1 MYPFTARLPKG
12 FLSIDGIPLIK
23 RSINN
28 LLKAG
33 IEKIII
39 GTGHKSK
46 YYEALADDYP
56 VICKYNPD
64 YAQTGS
70 MYTLYNARELIQS
83 DFLLIE
89 SDILY
94 DGHGLQVLIKGPQ
107 PNVVLASGLTGAGDE
122 VFIEVDQQHNL
133 LAMSKNK
140 ESLGSIYG
148 ELTGISKI
156 SFGTYQVMNHYAENN
171 FDQNPGLD
179 YEHALV
185 GVGRSE
191 TIYVHKIN
199 GYAWC
204 EIDDQQHLDR
214 ARSIVYPLIKKS
226 EKRSTG

>member
-1 MYPFTARLPKG
+1 
-12 FLSIDGIPLIK
+12 
-23 RSINN
+23 
-28 LLKAG
+28 
-33 IEKIII
+33 
-39 GTGHKSK
+39 
-46 YYEALADDYP
+46 
-56 VICKYNPD
+56 
-64 YAQTGS
+64 
-70 MYTLYNARELIQS
+70 MYTLYNMRELIRS

-94 DGHGLQVLIKGPQ
+94 DRHGLNVLIQESQ

-122 VFIEVDQQHNL
+122 VFIEADEQYNL
-133 LAMSKNK
+133 LALSKNK
-140 ESLGSIYG
+140 HSLESIYG

-156 SFGTYQVMNHYAENN
+156 SYSTYQVMNHYAENN

-185 GVGRSE
+185 GVGRRE

-214 ARSIVYPLIKKS
+214 AHSIVYPLIKKS
-226 EKRSTG
+226 EKR